1 MKVSFVIPAYNAE
14 ETILQ
19 AVESAL
25 AQTLAPCEVIVAD
38 DASTDST
45 VSALQTVRDER
56 LKIVTLDVNGG
67 PGMARHAAME
77 AATGDVVACL
87 DADDVAVPERL
98 ALQVPLLEDNAS
110 VVLVCGDFAA
120 SGDTS
125 YRYRAPRSSGALA
138 WSLHFRNPIAT
149 SSATFRRA
157 AALSVGE
164 VASRMR
170 LAEDHALWTAL
181 ARKGSFVATPRVVAV
196 RRVAGGTLTSRY
208 TSEMEAAS
216 VAIGI
221 EGIAALTGCTP
232 SEDAYRLLRCGAG
245 TGGAAEIVVDE
256 AIEVWCTVFDA
267 VQVGL
272 ASVADRNGAAK
283 ESLNELRR
291 LLRADPH
298 RRFGIW
304 QRTVGPRTGAMMP
317 ALASLSGLHVA
328 WIMTGVR

>member
-14 ETILQ
+14 RTVRA

-25 AQTLAPCEVIVAD
+25 GQTYPDVEVVVAD
-38 DASTDST
+38 DASTDATAS
-45 VSALQTVRDER
+45 VLYAMRDER
-56 LKIVTLDVNGG
+56 VKVVHLDVNGG

-77 AATGDVVACL
+77 AATGDIVACL

-125 YRYRAPRSSGALA
+125 YRYRAPRNSGALA

-181 ARKGSFVATPRVVAV
+181 ACKGSFVATPRVVAV

-208 TSEMEAAS
+208 ASEMEAAS

-245 TGGAAEIVVDE
+245 TGRAAEIVVDE

-272 ASVADRNGAAK
+272 ASVADRNGAAR

-291 LLRADPH
+291 LLRADPG
-298 RRFGIW
+298 RRYDIW
-304 QRTVGPRTGAMMP
+304 RRTVGSRWVVMGP
-317 ALASLSGLHVA
+317 ALASLSGLRV
-328 WIMTGVR
+328 VRTMAEGR